1 LLLAGR
7 SRLREPSSSTEILA
21 NAANKAVTP
30 ISPAA
35 QKFRLFI
42 LCSAFDSS
50 VTFSNSFMPSLM
62 LGNRHIAD
70 MNQNTAETQAV
81 TMIPVSMN
89 DRMDHS

>member
-1 LLLAGR
+1 LPGGSGCASHQAQPR
-7 SRLREPSSSTEILA
+7 YLA

-30 ISPAA
+30 ISPDA

-81 TMIPVSMN
+81 IMIPVSMN